1 MAEFCE
7 ECYKKIFGDIKENE
21 RIILSFDKD
30 ICEECGEYKRTVLS
44 VVHKSFI
51 AEIIIFPFKL
61 LYNLIKLIISI
72 FSKK

>member
-7 ECYKKIFGDIKENE
+7 ECYKKIFGDVKENE

-30 ICEECGEYKRTVLS
+30 LCEECGEYKRTVLS
-44 VVHKSFI
+44 VVHESFI
-51 AEIIIFPFKL
+51 AEFIIFPFKS
-61 LYNLIKLIISI
+61 LYKLIKLIIRI